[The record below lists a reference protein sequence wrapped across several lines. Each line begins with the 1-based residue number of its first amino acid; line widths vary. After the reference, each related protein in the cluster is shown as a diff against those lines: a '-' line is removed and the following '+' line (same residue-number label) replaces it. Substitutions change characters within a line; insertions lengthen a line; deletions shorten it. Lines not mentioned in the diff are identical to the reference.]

1 MRILKPMARRLAHL
15 RSGEE
20 GQAMVEAAI
29 VLPLMTFI
37 VVGTIQLLQIQQAK
51 VLTEYA
57 AYQATRTGIVHN
69 GDRKPMLNAALIAVL
84 PSLGA
89 TDSLAGKRDPFRN
102 RRRPGLLQTWLR
114 AKVLLTLTGLA
125 QCGVASLHAWLNGFG
140 LPIPNFTPRAGLVN
154 IEITNPT
161 PGDLPERELDFDC
174 VDGRCQGVAAADAR
188 RINRL
193 SIRLRYNYWMR
204 IPFAANLIHDAWLAS
219 VFGRKHEN
227 RLSPIHNEEEPQV
240 EPPRNLTMQE
250 NIEFA
255 ILRFLAD
262 RGYHF
267 IPLETTYAMQMQSNL
282 YRHHLA
288 RACP

>member
-1 MRILKPMARRLAHL
+1 MRILQRVSQRLARL
-15 RSGEE
+15 RAGEE

-29 VLPLMTFI
+29 VLPVMTFI
-37 VVGTIQLLQIQQAK
+37 IVGTIQLLQIQQAK

-69 GDRKPMLNAALIAVL
+69 ADRKPMVNAALVAIL

-89 TDSLAGKRDPFRN
+89 TDSMAGKRDPFRN
-102 RRRPGLLQTWLR
+102 RRRPGLLQTWVR
-114 AKVLLTLTGLA
+114 AKALLTLTGLV
-125 QCGVASLHAWLNGFG
+125 QCGVASLHGWLNGFG

-154 IEITNPT
+154 IDITNPK

-193 SIRLRYNYWMR
+193 AIRLRYNYWMR

-227 RLSPIHNEEEPQV
+227 RLSPVHDEQAPQV

-250 NIEFA
+250 NIEFSV
-255 ILRFLAD
+255 LRFLAD